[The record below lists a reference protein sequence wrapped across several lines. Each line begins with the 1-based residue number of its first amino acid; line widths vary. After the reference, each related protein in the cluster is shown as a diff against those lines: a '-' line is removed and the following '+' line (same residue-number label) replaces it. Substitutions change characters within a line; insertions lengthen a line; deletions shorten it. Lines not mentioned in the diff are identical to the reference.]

1 MRTKRFQPSAY
12 SATPAGHYA
21 APFRSSPAARSHY
34 PPVRR
39 SRHFGDPELTEEEA
53 AELAQAEAAA
63 GEVEEQGGGV
73 EEYISYLNLA
83 APAIQTIVSG
93 GGSAEEKYETTKA
106 KIENYKKLKKKTSN
120 RLLKLFYDSQINKFQ
135 AKLKVYEKEMG
146 EEQSSETFFT
156 AGKVIVVGGALLGL
170 GIMVQVIRVL
180 GSAKRAV
187 DRK

>member
-12 SATPAGHYA
+12 SFAQGNQPVQRAY
-21 APFRSSPAARSHY
+21 Y
-34 PPVRR
+34 PPVKR
-39 SRHFGDPELTEEEA
+39 SRHFGDAELTEEEA

-83 APAIQTIVSG
+83 APALATIVAG
-93 GGSAEEKYETTKA
+93 GGSAEERYETTKA
-106 KIENYKKLKKKTSN
+106 KIENYKKLKKKTGN
-120 RLLKLFYDSQINKFQ
+120 RLLKLFYDSQIKKLQ
-135 AKLKVYEKEMG
+135 AKLKVYEKEMA
-146 EEQSSETFFT
+146 EEQSSETLFT
-156 AGKVIVVGGALLGL
+156 AGKIIVVGGALLGL

>member
-1 MRTKRFQPSAY
+1 MVVGFVHPQNLL
-12 SATPAGHYA
+12 AGW
-21 APFRSSPAARSHY
+21 
-34 PPVRR
+34 
-39 SRHFGDPELTEEEA
+39 
-53 AELAQAEAAA
+53 
-63 GEVEEQGGGV
+63 
-73 EEYISYLNLA
+73 
-83 APAIQTIVSG
+83 SG
-93 GGSAEEKYETTKA
+93 GRTAACRKGLLD
-106 KIENYKKLKKKTSN
+106 KKLKKKTSN